1 MNYPLLAMHTVAGI
15 KLHNIKYKYFF
26 FKNGE
31 KLNWFICFQIFW
43 IF

>member
-15 KLHNIKYKYFF
+15 KLHNIKYKFKK
-26 FKNGE
+26 KNGE

>member
-1 MNYPLLAMHTVAGI
+1 MHTVAGI
-15 KLHNIKYKYFF
+15 KLHNIKYKYFL
-26 FKNGE
+26 KNGE